1 MIALAA
7 SKENKSVS
15 EWIAEVR
22 KKPGDTEDY

>member
-7 SKENKSVS
+7 SKENKSIN

-22 KKPGDTEDY
+22 KKPGDTED